1 MVWLIVIGVVFVII
15 LILAAIGGYVD
26 GATEA
31 EARLSTIKLRQ
42 MKEQEMAQQRQQ
54 QQQQNA
60 KTDNDARIS
69 ELEKEKRILELEKQI
84 EELKK

>member
-1 MVWLIVIGVVFVII
+1 MVWVII
-15 LILAAIGGYVD
+15 VVVGVIISILMAIGDYLGD
-26 GATEA
+26 QIERDAH
-31 EARLSTIKLRQ
+31 LSTIKLRQ
-42 MKEQEMAQQRQQ
+42 MKEQEMAQQW
-54 QQQQNA
+54 QQQNA

>member
-1 MVWLIVIGVVFVII
+1 MVWVII
-15 LILAAIGGYVD
+15 VVVGVIISILMAIGDILGNQRERD
-26 GATEA
+26 AH
-31 EARLSTIKLRQ
+31 LSTIKLRQ
-42 MKEQEMAQQRQQ
+42 MKEQEMAQQSQQ

>member
-1 MVWLIVIGVVFVII
+1 MVWVII
-15 LILAAIGGYVD
+15 VVVGVILSISSAIVSHVD
-26 GATEA
+26 RKTER

-42 MKEQEMAQQRQQ
+42 MKEQEMVQQRQQ
-54 QQQQNA
+54 QQQQNT

>member
-54 QQQQNA
+54 QQQNG

>member
-54 QQQQNA
+54 QQQNA

>member
-1 MVWLIVIGVVFVII
+1 MVWFIIVVVGVII
-15 LILAAIGGYVD
+15 SILSAIGSYLD
-26 GATEA
+26 GKTER

-69 ELEKEKRILELEKQI
+69 ELEKEKSILELENQI